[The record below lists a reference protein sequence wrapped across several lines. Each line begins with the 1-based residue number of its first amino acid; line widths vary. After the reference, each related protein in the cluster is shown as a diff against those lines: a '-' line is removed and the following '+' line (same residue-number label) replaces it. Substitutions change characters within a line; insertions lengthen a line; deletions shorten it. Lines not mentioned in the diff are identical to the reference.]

1 MKNKL
6 EKSTMV
12 TMNDIIAFI
21 ERAMK
26 ENLNIRTVYR
36 NRGSNFG
43 EYIINVYNSNEELFV
58 IQYLNTEESPNKK
71 NNIIQISKGLLD
83 WVDIEVSEMDIA
95 LFKVEILKAE
105 KYSKNKVIEAF
116 NNFFEEDNKLKTI
129 NDLDNED
136 D

>member
-36 NRGSNFG
+36 KRGSNL
-43 EYIINVYNSNEELFV
+43 EECIINVYNSNKEFA

-71 NNIIQISKGLLD
+71 NNTIQISEGLLD

-116 NNFFEEDNKLKTI
+116 ESFFEEDNKLKTI

>member
-1 MKNKL
+1 
-6 EKSTMV
+6 MV

-26 ENLNIRTVYR
+26 ENLNIRTTHR
-36 NRGSNFG
+36 EWGSNLE
-43 EYIINVYNSNEELFV
+43 EYVINIYNSNEDLFI
-58 IQYLNTEESPNKK
+58 IQYLSTEKSLNKK
-71 NNIIQISKGLLD
+71 DNTVQISKGLLD

-116 NNFFEEDNKLKTI
+116 NNFFEKDDSKPTTI
-129 NDLDNED
+129 DDLDNDEE
-136 D
+136 

>member
-58 IQYLNTEESPNKK
+58 IQYLNTEESSNKK

>member
-1 MKNKL
+1 
-6 EKSTMV
+6 MV

-26 ENLNIRTVYR
+26 ENLNIRTTHR
-36 NRGSNFG
+36 EWGPSLE
-43 EYIINVYNSNEELFV
+43 EYVINIYNSDEELFV
-58 IQYLNTEESPNKK
+58 IQYLNTDLLNGKENTV
-71 NNIIQISKGLLD
+71 QISKGLLN
-83 WVDIEVSEMDIA
+83 WVDIEVSKMDIA

-116 NNFFEEDNKLKTI
+116 NNFFEKEDSKLTI

>member
-1 MKNKL
+1 
-6 EKSTMV
+6 
-12 TMNDIIAFI
+12 MNDIIAFI

-26 ENLNIRTVYR
+26 ENFNIRTSHR
-36 NRGSNFG
+36 EWNSDFE
-43 EYIINVYNSNEELFV
+43 EYVISIYNSNEELFV
-58 IQYLNTEESPNKK
+58 IQYLSTKENLNKK
-71 NNIIQISKGLLD
+71 DNIIQISKGLLN

-95 LFKVEILKAE
+95 LFKVEVLKAE

-116 NNFFEEDNKLKTI
+116 NNFFEKDSSKLTTI

>member
-1 MKNKL
+1 
-6 EKSTMV
+6 MV

-26 ENLNIRTVYR
+26 ENFNIRTSHR
-36 NRGSNFG
+36 EWNSDFE
-43 EYIINVYNSNEELFV
+43 EYVISIYNSNEELFV
-58 IQYLNTEESPNKK
+58 IQYLSTKENLNKK
-71 NNIIQISKGLLD
+71 DNIIQISKGLLN

-95 LFKVEILKAE
+95 LFKVEVLKAE

-116 NNFFEEDNKLKTI
+116 NNFFEKDSSKLTTI

>member
-1 MKNKL
+1 
-6 EKSTMV
+6 MV

-26 ENLNIRTVYR
+26 ENLDIRTTHR
-36 NRGSNFG
+36 EWGSSL
-43 EYIINVYNSNEELFV
+43 EECVINVYNLNEEVFV
-58 IQYLNTEESPNKK
+58 IQYLNEGSSNKK
-71 NNIIQISKGLLD
+71 NNVIQISKGLLD

-116 NNFFEEDNKLKTI
+116 NNFFEKDSSKPTTI
-129 NDLDNED
+129 DDLDNDEE
-136 D
+136 

>member
-1 MKNKL
+1 MI
-6 EKSTMV
+6 

-26 ENLNIRTVYR
+26 ENFGIRTTYR
-36 NRGSNFG
+36 EWSSSFK
-43 EYIINVYNSNEELFV
+43 EYTINIYNSDEDLFV
-58 IQYLNTEESPNKK
+58 IQYLNTEESLNKK
-71 NNIIQISKGLLD
+71 DNIIQISKRVFD

-95 LFKVEILKAE
+95 LFKVEVLKAQE
-105 KYSKNKVIEAF
+105 YSKNKVIEAF
-116 NNFFEEDNKLKTI
+116 NNFFDKEETRFKDI